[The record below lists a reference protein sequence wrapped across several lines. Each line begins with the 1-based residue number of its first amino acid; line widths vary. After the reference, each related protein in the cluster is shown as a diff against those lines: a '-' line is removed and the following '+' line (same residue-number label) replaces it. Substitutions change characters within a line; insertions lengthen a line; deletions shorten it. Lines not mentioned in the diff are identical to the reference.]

1 MCDNYGG
8 ITLLSVSSIVFFKI
22 ISIRIQR
29 GVEKS
34 KEKNKLA
41 LGREEALL
49 NNYLP
54 YITSLNI
61 VENGTHIFTSTLQI
75 LRKHSIQSTEK
86 VYD

>member
-1 MCDNYGG
+1 VCDNYGG
-8 ITLLSVSSIVFFKI
+8 ITLLSVSSIVFSKI

-49 NNYLP
+49 NN
-54 YITSLNI
+54 
-61 VENGTHIFTSTLQI
+61 
-75 LRKHSIQSTEK
+75 
-86 VYD
+86 